1 LKLKKEYGQDISMKL
16 VLIGA
21 PGSGKGTQAKYLT
34 EKYNIPQISTGD
46 LLRAAVAAQTPLGRQ
61 AKAIMDAGQ
70 LVPNDIVIGMIRE
83 RISRPD
89 ADQGFV
95 LDGFPR
101 NIAQAVAL
109 DDILDKLGKPIDA
122 VLQFDVDAEML
133 IQRMTGRLTCISCG
147 ALFNL
152 FTQPPAIDDKCDE
165 CGGTLHHRS
174 DDNEETIER
183 RLQIFESLTQPL
195 SDYYKQKGILHIV
208 EAHGDVAEVTK
219 RVKSALRGLRPK
231 RTPVKPM
238 HSPAPETTKNTKPQI
253 RHSRVEQ
260 PKPKLRPRKKIKTL
274 TGNTRVKKLDI
285 KKELPEV
292 IHKKTATEAAEVK
305 AAKKKAPAKKAT
317 AKAPATK
324 KTAGA
329 TSRTTARTSASSTTK
344 ATTTRRT
351 AASADLDKK
360 LKQLENQLKQT
371 REELKVATSA
381 EKALLKAQRDK
392 DVALQKKLKAETQK
406 LKKIQK

>member
-1 LKLKKEYGQDISMKL
+1 MKL
-16 VLIGA
+16 ILIGA

-34 EKYNIPQISTGD
+34 DKYHIPQISTGD

-61 AKAIMDAGQ
+61 AKTIMDAGQ

-122 VLQFDVDAEML
+122 VLQFAVDAEML
-133 IQRMTGRLTCISCG
+133 IQRTIGRLTCISCG

-152 FTQPPAIDDKCDE
+152 ITQPPAADDKCDE
-165 CGGTLHHRS
+165 CGCALHHRS
-174 DDNEETIER
+174 DDSEEIIER

-195 SDYYKQKGILHIV
+195 SDYYKQKGVLHVV

-219 RVKSALRGLRPK
+219 RVKSALRGLRSK

-238 HSPAPETTKNTKPQI
+238 LTPAPVVKASAKPAVK
-253 RHSRVEQ
+253 HVKVEER
-260 PKPKLRPRKKIKTL
+260 KPKLRPRKIIKTL
-274 TGNTRVKKLDI
+274 SGNTRVKKLDI
-285 KKELPEV
+285 KKELPNV
-292 IHKKTATEAAEVK
+292 VNKKSIKAAARKKASVATAAAEQ
-305 AAKKKAPAKKAT
+305 AE
-317 AKAPATK
+317 
-324 KTAGA
+324 
-329 TSRTTARTSASSTTK
+329 
-344 ATTTRRT
+344 
-351 AASADLDKK
+351 LDKI
-360 LKQLENQLKQT
+360 LDKQLKELETELKQT
-371 REELKVATSA
+371 KAQLKKAA
-381 EKALLKAQRDK
+381 DEEKALLKAEKQK
-392 DVALQKKLKAETQK
+392 DAALKKALHDETTK
-406 LKKIQK
+406 LKKKKSSNN

>member
-1 LKLKKEYGQDISMKL
+1 MKL
-16 VLIGA
+16 ILIGA

-34 EKYNIPQISTGD
+34 DKYHIPQIATGD

-61 AKAIMDAGQ
+61 AKTIMDAGQ

-83 RISRPD
+83 RIARPD

-109 DDILDKLGKPIDA
+109 DNILDKLGKPIDA

-133 IQRMTGRLTCISCG
+133 IQRMIGRLTCISCG

-174 DDNEETIER
+174 DDNESTIER
-183 RLQIFESLTQPL
+183 RLTIFETLTQPL
-195 SDYYKQKGILHIV
+195 SDYYKQKGILHVV
-208 EAHGDVAEVTK
+208 EAHGDVTEVTK

-238 HSPAPETTKNTKPQI
+238 LSPVATPTKNAKPAVK
-253 RHSRVEQ
+253 HVRVEERQ
-260 PKPKLRPRKKIKTL
+260 PKLRPRKKIQTL
-274 TGNTRVKKLDI
+274 SGNTTVKKLEI
-285 KKELPEV
+285 KKVLPTV
-292 IHKKTATEAAEVK
+292 VHKKAIKA
-305 AAKKKAPAKKAT
+305 AAKKKASVRKIQ
-317 AKAPATK
+317 
-324 KTAGA
+324 
-329 TSRTTARTSASSTTK
+329 
-344 ATTTRRT
+344 
-351 AASADLDKK
+351 AASTELDETLDKQ
-360 LKQLENQLKQT
+360 LKDLENELKQT
-371 REELKVATSA
+371 RAQLKQAADA
-381 EKALLKAQRDK
+381 EKALILAEKNKDAALKK
-392 DVALQKKLKAETQK
+392 ALHAETTK
-406 LKKIQK
+406 LKKEKS

>member
-1 LKLKKEYGQDISMKL
+1 MKL

-34 EKYNIPQISTGD
+34 EKYHIPQISTGE

-61 AKAIMDAGQ
+61 AKTIMDAGQ

-83 RISRPD
+83 RIARPD

-109 DDILDKLGKPIDA
+109 DDILDKMGKPIDA

-133 IQRMTGRLTCISCG
+133 IQRMTGRLTCLACG
-147 ALFNL
+147 AMFNL
-152 FTQPPAIDDKCDE
+152 FTQPPAVDDCCDE
-165 CGGTLHHRS
+165 CGGPLRHRS

-183 RLQIFESLTQPL
+183 RLSVFETLTQPL

-208 EAHGDVAEVTK
+208 EAHGDIAEVTK

-238 HSPAPETTKNTKPQI
+238 LEPVTTAPKRTKPEVK
-253 RHSRVEQ
+253 HTRVSE
-260 PKPKLRPRKKIKTL
+260 PKPKLRPRKKLKSI
-274 TGNTRVKKLDI
+274 TGNTRVKKLEI
-285 KKELPEV
+285 EKELPRV
-292 IHKKTATEAAEVK
+292 SGKKKTRAATRKTATKK
-305 AAKKKAPAKKAT
+305 AARSS
-317 AKAPATK
+317 
-324 KTAGA
+324 AGA
-329 TSRTTARTSASSTTK
+329 GTSTTASRQPNDLDRKLKELESELKLTK
-344 ATTTRRT
+344 A
-351 AASADLDKK
+351 
-360 LKQLENQLKQT
+360 QLKQVS
-371 REELKVATSA
+371 EA
-381 EKALLKAQRDK
+381 EKALLKAEKDK
-392 DVALQKKLKAETQK
+392 DAA
-406 LKKIQK
+406 LKKALKEETEKLRKRNQKAK

>member
-1 LKLKKEYGQDISMKL
+1 MKL
-16 VLIGA
+16 ILIGA

-34 EKYNIPQISTGD
+34 DKYHIPQIATGD

-83 RISRPD
+83 RIARPD

-101 NIAQAVAL
+101 NIAQAEAL

-133 IQRMTGRLTCISCG
+133 IQRMIGRLTCISCG

-152 FTQPPAIDDKCDE
+152 FTQPPAMDDKCDE
-165 CGGTLHHRS
+165 CGGMLHHRN
-174 DDNEETIER
+174 DDSEEIIER
-183 RLQIFESLTQPL
+183 RLQIFETLTQPL
-195 SDYYKQKGILHIV
+195 SDYYKHKSVLHIV
-208 EAHGDVAEVTK
+208 EAHGDVGEVTK

-238 HSPAPETTKNTKPQI
+238 LAPVSESPKSAKPAVTHTRI
-253 RHSRVEQ
+253 ATPQ
-260 PKPKLRPRKKIKTL
+260 PKIRPRKKIKTL
-274 TGNTRVKKLDI
+274 SGNTTIKKLEI

-292 IHKKTATEAAEVK
+292 ISKKSIKAANKKKTDAAKAAAEEAALEHE
-305 AAKKKAPAKKAT
+305 
-317 AKAPATK
+317 
-324 KTAGA
+324 
-329 TSRTTARTSASSTTK
+329 
-344 ATTTRRT
+344 
-351 AASADLDKK
+351 LDEK
-360 LKQLENQLKQT
+360 LKELQKELKQT
-371 REELKVATSA
+371 KAQLKEASDA
-381 EKALLKAQRDK
+381 EKALLKAEKEK
-392 DVALQKKLKAETQK
+392 DAALKKALHAETAK
-406 LKKIQK
+406 LKKEKK

>member
-1 LKLKKEYGQDISMKL
+1 MKI

-21 PGSGKGTQAKYLT
+21 PGAGKGTQAKYLT
-34 EKYNIPQISTGD
+34 EKYHIPQIATGS

-101 NIAQAVAL
+101 TIAQAMAL

-122 VLQFDVDAEML
+122 VLQFDVDTEML
-133 IQRMTGRLTCISCG
+133 MQRMVGRLSCISCG

-152 FTQPPAIDDKCDE
+152 FTQPPAIDEKCDE
-165 CGGTLHHRS
+165 CGSTLVHRA

-195 SDYYKQKGILHIV
+195 TDYYKQKGILHIV
-208 EAHGDVAEVTK
+208 EAHGDVSEVTK

-231 RTPVKPM
+231 RTPVKPILAPIAK
-238 HSPAPETTKNTKPQI
+238 PAKNTKPQVKHVKI
-253 RHSRVEQ
+253 EK
-260 PKPKLRPRKKIKTL
+260 PKPKLRPRKKIQTIS
-274 TGNTRVKKLDI
+274 GNTTVKKL
-285 KKELPEV
+285 
-292 IHKKTATEAAEVK
+292 
-305 AAKKKAPAKKAT
+305 
-317 AKAPATK
+317 
-324 KTAGA
+324 
-329 TSRTTARTSASSTTK
+329 
-344 ATTTRRT
+344 
-351 AASADLDKK
+351 
-360 LKQLENQLKQT
+360 
-371 REELKVATSA
+371 
-381 EKALLKAQRDK
+381 
-392 DVALQKKLKAETQK
+392 
-406 LKKIQK
+406 

>member
-1 LKLKKEYGQDISMKL
+1 MKL
-16 VLIGA
+16 ILIGA
-21 PGSGKGTQAKYLT
+21 PGSGKGTQTKYLT
-34 EKYNIPQISTGD
+34 EKYHIPQIATGD

-83 RISRPD
+83 RIARPD

-101 NIAQAVAL
+101 NIAQAEAL

-133 IQRMTGRLTCISCG
+133 IQRMIGRLTCISCG

-165 CGGTLHHRS
+165 CDGTLHHRT
-174 DDNEETIER
+174 DDNENIIER
-183 RLQIFESLTQPL
+183 RLQIFETLTQPL
-195 SDYYKQKGILHIV
+195 SDYYKHKGVLHIL
-208 EAHGDVAEVTK
+208 EAHGDVGEVTK

-238 HSPAPETTKNTKPQI
+238 LTPVTSSPKSAKPAVTHTRI
-253 RHSRVEQ
+253 EIPQ
-260 PKPKLRPRKKIKTL
+260 PKIRPRKKIKTL
-274 TGNTRVKKLDI
+274 SGNTTVKKLEI

-292 IHKKTATEAAEVK
+292 INKKTIKAAARKKTAAADAAAKEAAQAEALERELDERLK
-305 AAKKKAPAKKAT
+305 ALEKELQQ
-317 AKAPATK
+317 
-324 KTAGA
+324 
-329 TSRTTARTSASSTTK
+329 
-344 ATTTRRT
+344 TR
-351 AASADLDKK
+351 A
-360 LKQLENQLKQT
+360 QLK
-371 REELKVATSA
+371 EAADA
-381 EKALLKAQRDK
+381 EKALIKAEKDK
-392 DVALQKKLKAETQK
+392 DAA
-406 LKKIQK
+406 LKKALHDETTRLKKEKK